1 MARRAEE
8 LRVVRVRREEGG
20 EVSRGAFRVA
30 LLEPVVHEREGRE
43 REAAG
48 DGLGEGEV
56 PEARRHVAPEVR
68 DLRERREHEPVLDA
82 PPLRLERVSLRRVEL
97 TPCEAELREGERADA
112 LTCAMYLLLDG
123 KVAVD
128 ARAPEGGF
136 AVHRVLEPG
145 HVFGAVA
152 LVADVPRSATCRALG
167 PVTVAS
173 MDRRTFG
180 ELFRRDVGV
189 HARFQLV
196 IARSLAADL
205 RDLRELLVSS
215 LASGD
220 QKGLQAYVRGQ

>member
-1 MARRAEE
+1 MKNY
-8 LRVVRVRREEGG
+8 LRK
-20 EVSRGAFRVA
+20 FQ
-30 LLEPVVHEREGRE
+30 LFDPLT
-43 REAAG
+43 
-48 DGLGEGEV
+48 
-56 PEARRHVAPEVR
+56 
-68 DLRERREHEPVLDA
+68 DA
-82 PPLRLERVSLRRVEL
+82 DVDILERLFVEQ
-97 TPCEAELREGERADA
+97 TFPDGHVFVREGERADA
-112 LTCAMYLLLDG
+112 VSSAMYLLLAG

-152 LVADVPRSATCRALG
+152 LVAEVPRSATCRALG
-167 PVTVAS
+167 PVTTAS
-173 MDRRTFG
+173 IDRRTFG

-220 QKGLQAYVRGQ
+220 QKGLQAYLRKH

>member
-1 MARRAEE
+1 MKNH
-8 LRVVRVRREEGG
+8 LRN
-20 EVSRGAFRVA
+20 F
-30 LLEPVVHEREGRE
+30 
-43 REAAG
+43 
-48 DGLGEGEV
+48 GLF
-56 PEARRHVAPEVR
+56 
-68 DLRERREHEPVLDA
+68 D
-82 PPLRLERVSLRRVEL
+82 PLTDSDVEILERLFVEK
-97 TPCEAELREGERADA
+97 TYPDGHVFIREGERADA

-167 PVTVAS
+167 PVTAAS

-196 IARSLAADL
+196 IARSLASDL

-220 QKGLQAYVRGQ
+220 QKGLQAYVRGH